1 MINFWTDEGEEDSE
15 EAGPAKKE
23 EQTQESNQADGQNNG
38 PLEAS
43 PSSEGE
49 ERAEEEE
56 SSSEPDRASSTEEG
70 QSACGSTDTNSQD
83 ANDGDQSA
91 GAEPAGKE
99 EEDEEEEEEED
110 GEGAATCAQANKRVP
125 GRRHYTERRKKA
137 LFTIQAVNSNGTTER
152 GMTEAGS
159 SFSFSCEYTNEKLN
173 LLQTSLLLMPLYNFR
188 VMCAQATVI
197 TKWDYILFIRL
208 LNSHLFK
215 VEERLS
221 WCLLNQRI
229 HKCKCSF
236 SKWRDSL
243 FLFSSAIHCHRLGPW
258 YKEEVLQWEWS
269 RGKIANELFDP

>member
-1 MINFWTDEGEEDSE
+1 MIYFWTEEGEEDSE

-23 EQTQESNQADGQNNG
+23 EQTQESNQTDGQNNG

-99 EEDEEEEEEED
+99 EEDEEEEEED

-152 GMTEAGS
+152 GMAEAGS

-188 VMCAQATVI
+188 VMCAQARVI
-197 TKWDYILFIRL
+197 TKWDYT
-208 LNSHLFK
+208 SY
-215 VEERLS
+215 LS
-221 WCLLNQRI
+221 GCSI
-229 HKCKCSF
+229 HTF
-236 SKWRDSL
+236 SKLKSG
-243 FLFSSAIHCHRLGPW
+243 CHG
-258 YKEEVLQWEWS
+258 V
-269 RGKIANELFDP
+269 F